1 MKYLLRNP
9 ALVISSFVFGAQKK
23 TGWKSAVPSRFHL
36 VEKRDHIFTLQFLV
50 TGPFRRKG
58 WDRMGHPKQLPTES
72 SHYEWL
78 IMVNCG

>member
-9 ALVISSFVFGAQKK
+9 ALVISSFVFGPPTKK
-23 TGWKSAVPSRFHL
+23 TGWKSAVPCRFHL

-58 WDRMGHPKQLPTES
+58 WDDRTGWDMPSNFLPRVA
-72 SHYEWL
+72 
-78 IMVNCG
+78 IMNG